1 MPPDPA
7 LVIGLTG
14 GVASGKSTVA
24 ALFCDV
30 AQSVWD
36 GPSLEI
42 VDADRIAREVSAR
55 PEVVERIIETLG
67 PEVRSAEGGLDRP
80 ATAALVFS
88 DPQKL
93 RALEAIVHPLV
104 ETEIRQRLAKADD
117 ERRSVLLDVPLLLE
131 RGWDR
136 DCDVVVHVEVP
147 AEVRDE
153 RARSRGWEPGER
165 ARREAS
171 QTPVAEKRRRAHHVV
186 ENDGDL
192 ARTRASVLAV
202 LQSVVR
208 GDPAS

>member
-1 MPPDPA
+1 MR
-7 LVIGLTG
+7 TG
-14 GVASGKSTVA
+14 SPERSRRARKSSSGS
-24 ALFCDV
+24 
-30 AQSVWD
+30 S
-36 GPSLEI
+36 
-42 VDADRIAREVSAR
+42 R
-55 PEVVERIIETLG
+55 
-67 PEVRSAEGGLDRP
+67 RSAPRSGARRAASTAPPRP
-80 ATAALVFS
+80 RSCSPT
-88 DPQKL
+88 PHKL